1 MTMPTFTKRWL
12 PMKLTSIFLFLLL
25 SSPTLHAFQKESN
38 DVWPAWR
45 GPTLNGH
52 AAENATPPIKWSENE
67 NVRWKVELPGI
78 GNSTPC
84 VWDNKIILTSAK
96 ATGLKDNTS
105 ATGEIHQLLAV
116 AYDLDNGEVVWKTD
130 LAQAAPH
137 EKGHATSSYA
147 SASAVTDGDKIYA
160 FFGSLG
166 LFALDMEGNKIWDR
180 KFPKMKTAAGF
191 GEGASP
197 ALRDNFLVIPWDE
210 EGQSSLIGID
220 ATTGDEIWRTDRD
233 TGSAWSTPLI
243 VDDGEQPIVIVSGS
257 TYTRAYELQ
266 SGKEIWHC
274 GGMSQ
279 NPTCSPVTD
288 GSVVFIGNTYKG
300 NVFQAIHFENAEGD
314 LTGKSNLLWTH
325 QKSASYV
332 PTPLVIDGKLYFLR
346 NSSGVMSCLDAKTGE
361 VVFPGK
367 RLGLK
372 NVHASPI
379 LAANRIYVS
388 SREGDTAVIDHNDD
402 CKILATNHLDDVF
415 DASPIAIGSRLILRG
430 RKNLY
435 CVESKR

>member
-1 MTMPTFTKRWL
+1 MCIR
-12 PMKLTSIFLFLLL
+12 
-25 SSPTLHAFQKESN
+25 
-38 DVWPAWR
+38 
-45 GPTLNGH
+45 
-52 AAENATPPIKWSENE
+52 
-67 NVRWKVELPGI
+67 
-78 GNSTPC
+78 
-84 VWDNKIILTSAK
+84 
-96 ATGLKDNTS
+96 
-105 ATGEIHQLLAV
+105 
-116 AYDLDNGEVVWKTD
+116 
-130 LAQAAPH
+130 
-137 EKGHATSSYA
+137 
-147 SASAVTDGDKIYA
+147 
-160 FFGSLG
+160 
-166 LFALDMEGNKIWDR
+166 DR
-180 KFPKMKTAAGF
+180 
-191 GEGASP
+191 
-197 ALRDNFLVIPWDE
+197 
-210 EGQSSLIGID
+210 
-220 ATTGDEIWRTDRD
+220 
-233 TGSAWSTPLI
+233 
-243 VDDGEQPIVIVSGS
+243 
-257 TYTRAYELQ
+257 
-266 SGKEIWHC
+266 
-274 GGMSQ
+274 
-279 NPTCSPVTD
+279 
-288 GSVVFIGNTYKG
+288 
-300 NVFQAIHFENAEGD
+300 NAEGD